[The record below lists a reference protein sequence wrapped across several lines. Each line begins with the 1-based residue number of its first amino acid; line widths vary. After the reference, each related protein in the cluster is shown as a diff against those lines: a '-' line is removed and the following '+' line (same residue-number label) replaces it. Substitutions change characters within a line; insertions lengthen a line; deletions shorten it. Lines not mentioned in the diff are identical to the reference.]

1 MDLVTPGI
9 GLIFWTALIFL
20 VVLIILRTFAWK
32 PVLNAVKAREDS
44 IKGALNAAKKAKE
57 EMEELKAGNEKILQ
71 EARLEKEAII
81 KEAKEMKEAII
92 NEAKEKTGEEALK
105 IIEAAK
111 IKIENQKIA
120 ALEEIKEQIV
130 ILSVEMTEKLLR
142 EKLSTDEKKNDLI
155 NRLMKDVKLN

>member
-20 VVLIILRTFAWK
+20 VVLIILRAFAWK

-71 EARLEKEAII
+71 EARLEKDAII